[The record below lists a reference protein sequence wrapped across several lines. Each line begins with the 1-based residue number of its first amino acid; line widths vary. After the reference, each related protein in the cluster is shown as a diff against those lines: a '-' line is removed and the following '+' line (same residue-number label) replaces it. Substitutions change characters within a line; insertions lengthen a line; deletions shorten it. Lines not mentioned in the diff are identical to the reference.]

1 MDWSGVLPDFHEA
14 SLSATKNATTITL
27 LRLIPTMTFQN
38 SHDRFFVS
46 LISCQVGV
54 VRHTSY
60 LLKCLRL
67 LSTSQTDCRTSSD
80 ILSDIS
86 PEITS
91 DISSGILPGISPG
104 FLSDIL
110 SDIPSGISPG
120 ILSDIPSGDISSD
133 ILADI
138 LSRDWGAAGNAGL
151 KWSRLRPGREHWAR
165 WLRLRSGRE
174 HWPIVAVEVRQGTLG
189 SDGRGWGPAGN
200 TEPDGCGWGPAGNT
214 GRLSRL
220 RSGREHWVQMVAVEV
235 RQGTLDVAARCGCA
249 GGGEEE
255 KRREEEEEEEEKTN
269 IKSNNPH
276 LTGGEKRE
284 TKQQR

>member
-174 HWPIVAVEVRQGTLG
+174 HWPIVAVEVRQGTLADCRGWRPAGNTGFRWSRLRSGREHWARWLRLRSGREHWPIVAVEVRQGTLG

-200 TEPDGCGWGPAGNT
+200 TGRGCSLWLRRRRRGGEEKRGG
-214 GRLSRL
+214 GR
-220 RSGREHWVQMVAVEV
+220 
-235 RQGTLDVAARCGCA
+235 
-249 GGGEEE
+249 GGGED
-255 KRREEEEEEEEKTN
+255 
-269 IKSNNPH
+269 
-276 LTGGEKRE
+276 
-284 TKQQR
+284 